1 MNEVNED
8 IDEIK
13 VILIGDTGVGKT
25 NLINTCVGLEFEEGN
40 RPTVSGSFVEKI
52 IEIKGKKYSL
62 NLWDTAGQEAYR
74 GVTKLFFKGAQI
86 IVLVYDITNYES
98 FKSLDEWIN
107 ISQEIIDNYCIY
119 GIVGNKNDLFL
130 NFEVKEEEARSFA
143 EEKNFKFKIVS
154 AKTDPQR
161 FSEFLTDLVK
171 VYKRIDINK
180 KKNSVKLN
188 NNKNDDNGKK
198 NCIRCISNKA

>member
-1 MNEVNED
+1 MNEENED

-86 IVLVYDITNYES
+86 VVLVYDITNYES

-161 FSEFLTDLVK
+161 FSEFLIDLVK

-188 NNKNDDNGKK
+188 INKNDDNGKK
-198 NCIRCISNKA
+198 NCIGCISNKA